1 MKKWIMA
8 LVCLM
13 TMVLNVSAQND
24 YLYDSVL
31 EDLAIRNYDSKKTN
45 YEGVWNSID
54 EDAIVKISDSNISIT
69 KFGET
74 FVIKYS
80 KNKRP
85 SKYYPSKYYTEVK
98 IPVYGVKKITLFVN
112 FHKLVDG
119 LATLTIQSVQ
129 SDVRIHHTYKLI
141 KDDYRFSKQ

>member
-13 TMVLNVSAQND
+13 TMVLNVSAQCD
-24 YLYDSVL
+24 DVL
-31 EDLAIRNYDSKKTN
+31 EDLAISNYDSKKTN

-80 KNKRP
+80 KNRR
-85 SKYYPSKYYTEVK
+85 PSKYYTEVK
-98 IPVYGVKKITLFVN
+98 IPAYGVIKIILFVK

-119 LATLTIQSVQ
+119 LATLTIQSLQ
-129 SDVRIHHTYKLI
+129 SDVKIHHTYKLI